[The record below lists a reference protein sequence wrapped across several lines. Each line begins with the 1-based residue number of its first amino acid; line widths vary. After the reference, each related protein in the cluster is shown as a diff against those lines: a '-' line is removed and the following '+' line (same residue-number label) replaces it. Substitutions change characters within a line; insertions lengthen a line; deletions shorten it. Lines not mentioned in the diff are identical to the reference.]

1 MIRFAAELWAILACC
16 FLVGGLVGWL
26 LSRLLRPLFGR
37 LGPADYED
45 ADDAEALVP
54 LPEPVVLVP
63 PPLSREEQS
72 VTIDAAPLA
81 RPAVQRE
88 RPRAA
93 PLAPRRPPALPG
105 PRHGKADALLRLPG
119 LSRRHAERLYAIGIY
134 HFGQIAAWTPQEAA
148 WISSYLDLG
157 DTIRDE
163 DWIGRAA
170 RLAAA
175 EPGGRRPRN

>member
-1 MIRFAAELWAILACC
+1 MIRFAAELWAIFACC

-26 LSRLLRPLFGR
+26 LSRLVRPLFER
-37 LGPADYED
+37 LSPVDVDLEEE
-45 ADDAEALVP
+45 AEALVP
-54 LPEPVVLVP
+54 LPQPVPIAP
-63 PPLSREEQS
+63 PPLRHEERA
-72 VTIDAAPLA
+72 VTIDALPVA

-105 PRHGKADALLRLPG
+105 PRQGKADNLQRLPG
-119 LSRRHAERLYAIGIY
+119 LTRRHAERLYAVGIY

-148 WISSYLDLG
+148 WVATYLDLG

-170 RLAAA
+170 RLAAV
-175 EPGGRRPRN
+175 EPGSRRPKT